1 MNRALESYVLLI
13 SNFINEKIPAKK
25 FESDYLKL
33 YEEQDINIQKLDS
46 KLQEILFELFL
57 DVDEFCSIEE
67 LVEENDIDEV
77 ELKNRAKK
85 ALRNIEKHLQSQ

>member
-1 MNRALESYVLLI
+1 MNQALKLFILLI
-13 SNFINEKIPAKK
+13 SDFITDKISAKK
-25 FESDYLKL
+25 FESDYIKL
-33 YEEQDINIQKLDS
+33 NRKQDANIQKLDS

-67 LVEENDIDEV
+67 LVEEDDIDEV
-77 ELKNRAKK
+77 ELKNRAKI